1 MKKAGESLLGIGIT
15 MVVCCAVEIVNLHF
29 QFYMLKLEI
38 IGFFAGLA
46 LVIISLILIK
56 AGKKSDYDY
65 APKSN
70 YDIAEE
76 QFNHSTRG
84 LDKISRKHK

>member
-1 MKKAGESLLGIGIT
+1 MKKAGESLLGIGI
-15 MVVCCAVEIVNLHF
+15 VLIVCCAIEIVNLDF

-46 LVIISLILIK
+46 FVIISLISIK
-56 AGKKSDYDY
+56 IGKKSDYDY